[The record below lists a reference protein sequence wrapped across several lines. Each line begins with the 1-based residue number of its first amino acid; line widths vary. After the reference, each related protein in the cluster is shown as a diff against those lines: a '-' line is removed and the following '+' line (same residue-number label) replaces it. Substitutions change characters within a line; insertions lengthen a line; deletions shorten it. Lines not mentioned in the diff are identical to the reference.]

1 MPAKGA
7 DRKLAAILVPRHSG
21 FDELRLAEDR
31 EVLGINQQFD
41 ASGDAGFALDEAG
54 AFEGEHHLVNR
65 WRGDAEVP
73 LQVGFGWWPAED
85 AAIGIDE
92 GEVLALLFGE
102 GGKRQSQTP
111 NN

>member
-1 MPAKGA
+1 
-7 DRKLAAILVPRHSG
+7 
-21 FDELRLAEDR
+21 
-31 EVLGINQQFD
+31 
-41 ASGDAGFALDEAG
+41 
-54 AFEGEHHLVNR
+54 
-65 WRGDAEVP
+65 VP

-111 NN
+111 NNWFIL